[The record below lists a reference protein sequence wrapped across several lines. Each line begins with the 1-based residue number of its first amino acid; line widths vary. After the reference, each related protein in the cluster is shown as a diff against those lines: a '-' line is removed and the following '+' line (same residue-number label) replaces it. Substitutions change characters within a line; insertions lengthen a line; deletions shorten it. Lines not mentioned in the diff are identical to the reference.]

1 LFEFLATKSTQKS
14 KTPREKKKKEKE
26 KRAQARGVP
35 PWIIARFGN
44 GELSIRLGPDSASG
58 SVSGLVG
65 RLSRIE
71 QAWTRPSLRQA

>member
-1 LFEFLATKSTQKS
+1 LEFKGK
-14 KTPREKKKKEKE
+14 KPHVKRKKKEKEKE
-26 KRAQARGVP
+26 KRAQARGVSR
-35 PWIIARFGN
+35 WIITRFGN
-44 GELSIRLGPDSASG
+44 GEVFSIRLGPDSASG